1 MFEYEPSK
9 DMLLNFYT
17 HNMKTDINVL
27 VQVSTTDE
35 YDKEEQINEYTLNV
49 ESDVVDIQQ
58 VAKDLCKSEAGENCE
73 LFLRLSNKMSVVIDI
88 TVTLMVKDSIIELK
102 DGIWNSYQINA
113 IAENTNFYFLPKNK
127 NRSITILYRSD
138 FVDLK
143 VMYTLWKTDDKSINP
158 AEWPF
163 PQDYKA
169 AQNPAKLAFAPTR
182 FIHVDSGALKGCWPN
197 CVLLVSTF
205 KDEKSLKS
213 VYGNF
218 LQASQFK
225 IMASSNF
232 IEIPEKQK
240 VDVILKKEETKHLL
254 IDLKYVLEKEA
265 VTIFT
270 YFTIGSVQLS
280 GNVY

>member
-240 VDVILKKEETKHLL
+240 IDVILKKEETKHLL

>member
-58 VAKDLCKSEAGENCE
+58 VAKDLCKSKAGENCE